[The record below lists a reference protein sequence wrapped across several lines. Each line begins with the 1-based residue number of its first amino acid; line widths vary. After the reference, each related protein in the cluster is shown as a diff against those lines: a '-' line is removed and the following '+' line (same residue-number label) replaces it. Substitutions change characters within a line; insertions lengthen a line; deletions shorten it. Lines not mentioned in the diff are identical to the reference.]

1 MSMFGFVPVTIDV
14 RDELLLP
21 VDGAA
26 IAPTTQLVISGT
38 RLRGVLAQVV
48 MATDKTLIDPL
59 IASGDVAVGAA
70 FPLVDSLGL
79 VGYPAPVTAV
89 VSDRRPD
96 AAEGDRDGQEFVL
109 DERGPLPR
117 MAKLQRLS
125 GLVAH
130 RRQEWT
136 PVVVETVTTQRLVR
150 RRAGGSQEG
159 LGPITFTTIAAQQR
173 FRALFRLRGTPE
185 RRKDLASKVAD
196 LLDGQVVT
204 MGSAE
209 QSGYG
214 GDPLFTVGAMVDGPA
229 DLPAESLLQSA
240 TELDI
245 VLRTPAL
252 VTDPSTGFYAPDAID
267 MHIQQ
272 LIEDAGISG
281 KVTGSSVRRVAVAG
295 ATVGYGRRRPQQWAA
310 AAGSVVRVRLEAPS
324 TAWADVVSR
333 RLGHRTVDG
342 FGTFGVDLPDPAG
355 RATLQPS
362 QRPSVHAPQGTVVL
376 AGGPPQAVTDT
387 AMLTGLAAAQY
398 GLLQNRL
405 YQDATELWRTK
416 AAGAVWPALQGV
428 STVPASAWGR
438 LRQAASTPA
447 ALAELLSKLKTT
459 DKHSDTVR
467 RTDETGWSP
476 LAEHFKS
483 ARMGSVAL
491 TDWFYAAA
499 SGDAATLWSPPA
511 MQQQQRAW
519 IEDLKAVCLEQQ
531 PPMPKTSRPPQS
543 VLTWAQQHLLSEGL
557 LIARA
562 VIHTAQQ
569 AATS

>member
-1 MSMFGFVPVTIDV
+1 MSQFGFVPVTIDV

-21 VDGAA
+21 ADGAA
-26 IAPTTQLVISGT
+26 IAPTTQQVISGT

-48 MATDKTLIDPL
+48 MATDKALIDPL

-70 FPLVDSLGL
+70 FPLVESLGL

-89 VSDRRPD
+89 VSDRRPED
-96 AAEGDRDGQEFVL
+96 AECDRAGQKFVL

-173 FRALFRLRGTPE
+173 FRAIFRLRGTAE
-185 RRKDLASKVAD
+185 RRKELASSIAD

-209 QSGYG
+209 QAGYG
-214 GDPLFTVGAMVDGPA
+214 GDPLFTVGTMVDGPA

-267 MHIQQ
+267 VHVQNLMD
-272 LIEDAGISG
+272 DAGMSG

-310 AAGSVVRVRLEAPS
+310 AAGSVVRVQMQAPS
-324 TAWADVVSR
+324 TAWSDLVSR

-342 FGTFGVDLPDPAG
+342 FGAFGVDLPDPAG
-355 RATLQPS
+355 RATLQPG
-362 QRPSVHAPQGTVVL
+362 QRPSVHALPGAVVL
-376 AGGPPQAVTDT
+376 ASGPPHALTD
-387 AMLTGLAAAQY
+387 AAALTGLAATQY
-398 GLLQNRL
+398 DLLQNRL
-405 YQDATELWRTK
+405 YQDATELWR
-416 AAGAVWPALQGV
+416 ARAPGAVYPALQGV
-428 STVPASAWGR
+428 SVVPASVWGR
-438 LRQAASTPA
+438 LRQSASTPA
-447 ALAELLSKLKTT
+447 TLAELLSKMKAT
-459 DKHSDTVR
+459 DIR
-467 RTDETGWSP
+467 RDSARSADETGRSP

-483 ARMGSVAL
+483 TRMGSVAL
-491 TDWFYAAA
+491 TDWLYAAA
-499 SGDAATLWSPPA
+499 TGDAKTLWSPPA

-519 IEDLKAVCLEQQ
+519 IEDLKAVCLAQQ
-531 PPMPKTSRPPQS
+531 PPETGRPPQS

-569 AATS
+569 AATA